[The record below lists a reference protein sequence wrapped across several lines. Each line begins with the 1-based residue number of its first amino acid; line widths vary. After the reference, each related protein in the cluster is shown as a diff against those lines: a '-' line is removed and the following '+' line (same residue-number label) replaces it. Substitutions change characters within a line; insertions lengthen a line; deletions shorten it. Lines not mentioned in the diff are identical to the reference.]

1 MPKRTMYYDDKTDE
15 FVSERPNDYCMRF
28 VRSGEDYQNVSIYPS
43 MLMPPTPAI
52 AKAVI
57 KNAEGGLIAFIKERT
72 EIDIPNKDEIHVK
85 ALADNEKFFN
95 ALTPANCQML
105 KEDGPKLL
113 KDYAKFLAKLAK
125 HYGIAEETEE
135 ASDKPAEAPKQEEP
149 KQEAPQKPLP
159 PRKEEP
165 KQEPKKPL
173 PPRKEEPKQEPKKP
187 LPPRKAKV
195 QPLSDDIGLWTNE
208 QIAAYINGVDYEV

>member
-1 MPKRTMYYDDKTDE
+1 M
-15 FVSERPNDYCMRF
+15 FV
-28 VRSGEDYQNVSIYPS
+28 VSGEDYQTVTIHRS
-43 MLMPPTPAI
+43 MVIPPTLEM
-52 AKAVI
+52 KKKVI
-57 KNAEGGLIAFIKERT
+57 KDMEDGLIAFIKERT
-72 EIDIPNKDEIHVK
+72 DIDIPNKDEIHVK
-85 ALADNEKFFN
+85 VLASDERKFNFIS
-95 ALTPANCQML
+95 PANCQML
-105 KEDGPKLL
+105 KSDGPLAL
-113 KDYAKFLAKLAK
+113 KDFATWLSLQAK
-125 HYGIAEETEE
+125 HYGIAEKTEE

-149 KQEAPQKPLP
+149 KQAPKQETPRKPLP